1 MDLIISRVNSNVW
14 PEVISLEGIELEK
27 DGNSMLLDSVR
38 KIVVFNRIGNS
49 VNEEIDEEGIWE
61 VSLGKGPFS
70 IVFSND
76 IVVPLEGGI
85 TVELG
90 AIVFSSSFVTIEGG
104 TVLSISCPS
113 VEGRISFVSV
123 EFSRIF
129 SSVEDGINAGIE
141 VDSPFVI
148 LSEVIVVF
156 S

>member
-1 MDLIISRVNSNVW
+1 MNDA
-14 PEVISLEGIELEK
+14 
-27 DGNSMLLDSVR
+27 
-38 KIVVFNRIGNS
+38 IV
-49 VNEEIDEEGIWE
+49 EEGIWE

-148 LSEVIVVF
+148 FSEVIVVF